1 MHSLRGKW
9 WIIIRMARD
18 TEKKQGRNVFA
29 SLFGIYTYFFQ
40 LFLLTSFFYQL
51 VSSRWSISFSL
62 CAHWRKFAETMNVY
76 QRWMKIH
83 VKIHAKRP
91 KKLLGQIS
99 GSGFDKW
106 TPEGKNSNTNYRTV
120 TIAWQNDDKNP
131 RQWWKQPTDTEHLC
145 SDDRIIECRRFI
157 NR

>member
-1 MHSLRGKW
+1 MYLHRCLGYTHTFFSCSCWLHFFINLFRHGGPL
-9 WIIIRMARD
+9 AFHFAH
-18 TEKKQGRNVFA
+18 TGVNSQKQWMF
-29 SLFGIYTYFFQ
+29 
-40 LFLLTSFFYQL
+40 TSGE
-51 VSSRWSISFSL
+51 
-62 CAHWRKFAETMNVY
+62 WRFMWKYM
-76 QRWMKIH
+76 QKDL
-83 VKIHAKRP
+83 

-120 TIAWQNDDKNP
+120 TIAWQNDDNNP